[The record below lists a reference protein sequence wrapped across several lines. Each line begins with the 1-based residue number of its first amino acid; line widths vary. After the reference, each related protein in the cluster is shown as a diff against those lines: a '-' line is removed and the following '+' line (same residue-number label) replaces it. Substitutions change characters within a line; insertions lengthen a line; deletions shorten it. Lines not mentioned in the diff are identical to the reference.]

1 MMKQSAMIRMIGC
14 IMMIITLAFLFA
26 GSVLAQEGLIGTV
39 TEGCK
44 KELGTYC
51 KGVTPGE
58 GRLLACLYAYGDKLS
73 NRCEFAL
80 YDASIQLERAINA
93 LSFVATECRND
104 LNAHCA
110 AVEPGEGRLLDCL
123 EKNKKKVSS
132 RCMHALKDTGL
143 KK

>member
-1 MMKQSAMIRMIGC
+1 MMKERAMKRMVGC
-14 IMMIITLAFLFA
+14 MMVITLAFLFA
-26 GSVLAQEGLIGTV
+26 GSVFAQEGLVRTV

-44 KELGTYC
+44 NELGTYC

-58 GRLLACLYAYGDKLS
+58 GRVLACLYAYGDKLS

-80 YDASIQLERAINA
+80 YDASIQLERAISA
-93 LSFVATECRND
+93 LSYVANECRDD
-104 LNAHCA
+104 LNAYCS
-110 AVEPGEGRLLDCL
+110 AVKPGEDRLLNCL

-132 RCMHALKDTGL
+132 RCNQAMKDIGL

>member
-14 IMMIITLAFLFA
+14 IMMIITFAFLFA
-26 GSVLAQEGLIGTV
+26 GSVLAQEGLIVTV

-51 KGVTPGE
+51 KDVTPGE

-93 LSFVATECRND
+93 LSFMATECRND